1 MIWGETKTTPKTR
14 TIILLSV
21 FEYQMDFYMRSLV
34 YSTSRT
40 SIIRMTKT
48 NYIMPQ
54 DSLLYKAL
62 NVSIDLDH
70 NGQNSWLS
78 SVRH

>member
-1 MIWGETKTTPKTR
+1 MIWGETKTTSKTR
-14 TIILLSV
+14 TIILLSL
-21 FEYQMDFYMRSLV
+21 FEYQMDFYMRSLF

-54 DSLLYKAL
+54 ESLLYKAL
-62 NVSIDLDH
+62 NLSIDLDH
-70 NGQNSWLS
+70 NVQNSWLS

>member
-1 MIWGETKTTPKTR
+1 MIWGDTEATSKTR
-14 TIILLSV
+14 TIILLSL
-21 FEYQMDFYMRSLV
+21 FEYQMDFYMRSLF

-54 DSLLYKAL
+54 ESLLYKAL
-62 NVSIDLDH
+62 NLSIDLDH
-70 NGQNSWLS
+70 NGHNSWFS